1 MTGLKGCD
9 SDCDSGFF
17 HCHTV
22 TKGQMLKQGVFN
34 LESDIEKY
42 LKDKVEQ
49 LGGLCWKFTSPGTA
63 GVPDRIV
70 LHDGKVYFVELKTE
84 RGRRSKVQ
92 KYIHKKMREQ
102 KIDVYMIWSKKDV
115 DSFVERKMM

>member
-1 MTGLKGCD
+1 M
-9 SDCDSGFF
+9 
-17 HCHTV
+17 
-22 TKGQMLKQGVFN
+22 
-34 LESDIEKY
+34 
-42 LKDKVEQ
+42 KDKVEQ

-63 GVPDRIV
+63 GVPDRII
-70 LHDGKVYFVELKTE
+70 LYDGRVYFVELKTE

-115 DSFVERKMM
+115 DSFVEREML

>member
-1 MTGLKGCD
+1 M
-9 SDCDSGFF
+9 
-17 HCHTV
+17 
-22 TKGQMLKQGVFN
+22 
-34 LESDIEKY
+34 
-42 LKDKVEQ
+42 KDKVEQ
-49 LGGLCWKFTSPGTA
+49 LGGLCWKFTSPGTV

-70 LHDGKVYFVELKTE
+70 LHEGRVYFVELKTE

-115 DSFVERKMM
+115 DSFVERKML

>member
-1 MTGLKGCD
+1 M
-9 SDCDSGFF
+9 
-17 HCHTV
+17 
-22 TKGQMLKQGVFN
+22 
-34 LESDIEKY
+34 
-42 LKDKVEQ
+42 KDKVEQ

-63 GVPDRIV
+63 GVPDRVI
-70 LHDGKVYFVELKTE
+70 LHDGQIYFVELKTE

-115 DSFVERKMM
+115 DSFVERKML